1 MTNNFVCQ
9 TKVTLGQNLNI
20 CIFILNVV
28 FIVPTKFIGA
38 DSLSP
43 GGRVL
48 FTLFDPV
55 RLLGDLEL
63 AGDDHVDVVPVDV
76 CHEIFNLFIFMIGTI
91 KTEEKA
97 KVVSD
102 GLGLT

>member
-43 GGRVL
+43 CGRVL
-48 FTLFDPV
+48 FALFDPV

-63 AGDDHVDVVPVDV
+63 AGDDHIDVVPVDV
-76 CHEIFNLFIFMIGTI
+76 CHEIFNLFIFMNTI
-91 KTEEKA
+91 NTEERA

-102 GLGLT
+102 GWGLT